1 MAIILRTP
9 DYQITMWDDEYL
21 FLRTKRRHI
30 LFKSLKEMHQ
40 KACEYMDRE
49 DWMQDWAPG
58 MLREQILDGF
68 YAAMYDFRVWYESRK
83 SRAKIHMRMVGKLLA
98 WHHQSVKKLWDP
110 SRPENLERIMDVY
123 NN

>member
-1 MAIILRTP
+1 M
-9 DYQITMWDDEYL
+9 MWDEDFV

-30 LFKSLKEMHQ
+30 LFKSLKELYE
-40 KACEYMDRE
+40 KSCEYRDRE
-49 DWMQDWAPG
+49 DWMQDYMPG
-58 MLREQILDGF
+58 MLREQIEDGF
-68 YAAMYDFRVWYESRK
+68 YGAMYDFRVWYETRK

>member
-9 DYQITMWDDEYL
+9 DYQITMWANSVV
-21 FLRTKRRHI
+21 LRTRRRHI
-30 LFKSLKEMHQ
+30 LFKGIKEMHQ
-40 KACEYMDRE
+40 KSCEYMDRE
-49 DWMQDWAPG
+49 DWMQDWTPG
-58 MLREQILDGF
+58 VLREQILDGF
-68 YAAMYDFRVWYESRK
+68 YGAMYDFRVWYESRK

-110 SRPENLERIMDVY
+110 SRPENRERIMDVY